1 MRDFYEVLEVGRDAS
16 EDDIKRSYRRMAM
29 VYHPDKNNSP
39 DAGERFKEVAEA
51 YEVLR
56 DPKKRATYDR
66 YGPAGLPPENGLR
79 RRSSRI
85 PRAPRSRA

>member
-1 MRDFYEVLEVGRDAS
+1 MRDFYEVLEVGRDAG

-29 VYHPDKNNSP
+29 VYHPDKNNAP
-39 DAGERFKEVAEA
+39 DAAERFKEVAEA

-66 YGPAGLPPENGLR
+66 YGPAAFDQPGRNSGFQH
-79 RRSSRI
+79 
-85 PRAPRSRA
+85 